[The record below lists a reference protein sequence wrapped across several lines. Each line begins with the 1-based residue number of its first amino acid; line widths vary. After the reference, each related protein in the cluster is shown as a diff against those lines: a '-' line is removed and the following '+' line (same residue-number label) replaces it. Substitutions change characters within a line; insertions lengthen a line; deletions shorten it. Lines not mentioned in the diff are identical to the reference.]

1 MPEYEW
7 QLFIIRQLFI
17 LRQLNYTGEKV
28 RLIDHTLKTVLVSK
42 AALVKKYKNAC

>member
-17 LRQLNYTGEKV
+17 LQQLKYVGEKLW
-28 RLIDHTLKTVLVSK
+28 LIDPHKMIGWRVYL
-42 AALVKKYKNAC
+42 N